1 MITLTTPP
9 SINVVIGGNTQVSYN
24 KFVVA
29 PFTMDGIT
37 QRITATVVVTA
48 TATPEATPI
57 TGTLTID
64 VPGGNLFLLRIP
76 DLDITLRKVLTG
88 PQATAIINAIET
100 SQAAIENG
108 LITLNAVAGTR
119 SAGV

>member
-1 MITLTTPP
+1 MITLTNAVP
-9 SINVVIGGNTQVSYN
+9 INVVVGGNTQVQYN
-24 KFVVA
+24 KLVVA
-29 PFTMDGIT
+29 PFAMDGIR
-37 QRITATVVVTA
+37 QRIDATVVVTA
-48 TATPEATPI
+48 TGTPEATPI

-64 VPGGNLFLLRIP
+64 IPGGNLFLLRIP
-76 DLDITLRKVLTG
+76 DLDITLRKVLTS